1 MLKQIIIDFKK
12 SVELKRRI
20 RFRHKTFWKVDNA
33 EEIRNIKMSAEDSLP
48 KWRDTTHW
56 QRKLSNKHNA
66 REFAKMNGCQVPDL
80 YWKGRNIQNLDFSAL
95 PANYVIRPT
104 VGHSSNLVFVMA
116 DGTNLFDNKQYS
128 PSKIVDVLSQALI
141 ANEHLEFLVEEFLR
155 SENDQYS
162 ILTDYK
168 FFCFN
173 GKIATIM
180 VINRLSPNSGFASFY
195 DENWNEMETV
205 QKNYPKAKTQEPPN
219 CLGDMISN
227 VKKLSK
233 AYGIFV
239 RIDFYA
245 TLKGS
250 VFGEFTPTPSMGTKF
265 TLYGKNQL
273 LNYWDNY
280 CKGLI

>member
-1 MLKQIIIDFKK
+1 MLKRIIIDFKK

-20 RFRHKTFWKVDNA
+20 KFRHKTFWKDEIA
-33 EEIRNIKMSAEDSLP
+33 EEIRNVKMSAKDSLQ
-48 KWRDTTHW
+48 KWQDIIHW
-56 QRKLSNKHNA
+56 QRKLSNKLNA
-66 REFAKMNGCQVPDL
+66 REFARMHGCRVPDL
-80 YWKGRNIQNLDFSAL
+80 YWKGRDIHNINFSGL
-95 PANYVIRPT
+95 PSNFVIRPT
-104 VGHSSNLVFVMA
+104 VGHSSKLVFVMA
-116 DGTNLFDNKQYS
+116 NGTNLFDNKQYS
-128 PSKIVDVLSQALI
+128 PLQITQLLSEALSE
-141 ANEHLEFLVEEFLR
+141 NENLEFLIEEFLKN
-155 SENDQYS
+155 ENGQYG

-173 GKIATIM
+173 GEIATIM

-195 DENWNEMETV
+195 DEHWNEMETV
-205 QKNYPKAKTQEPPN
+205 QMNYPQAETQKAPL
-219 CLGDMISN
+219 CLADMVSC

-245 TLKGS
+245 TYKGC

-265 TLYGKNQL
+265 TRYGKEQL
-273 LNYWDNY
+273 LNYWDTY